1 MESEAQPLETDAR
14 PRSAGEERVTP
25 LELFFDLVFVLSFT
39 QVTSSVVHEGSW
51 AGLGEGILILA
62 AVWWAWAA
70 YGWLTNS
77 IDPDENLNRL
87 CMFAAMGGMVIV
99 SLSIPEA
106 FGDRGVLFGCSYFF
120 VRAMQL
126 LLYVRSTRREADAY
140 NLEAILRLAPG
151 LLLGSAMLI
160 VAGLLDGGARTSVW
174 ILAILI
180 DWSTPLLFGSEEFR
194 LHPGHFAER
203 YGLIVMIALGESV
216 LATGAEMNFALNAGE
231 VTAALL
237 GIAAVAALWW
247 AYFDIVAIVA
257 ERRLIEAPPESRRLS
272 GPRRVQLPPLPDDR
286 RDRAASRRVA
296 GDPRHVS
303 EPLKTMPAVALCGG
317 TALYLAGHIGFRLRN
332 LGTFSSHRA
341 IATVVV
347 LALIPLALGGDAM
360 VALAAVT
367 AVLIVLIA
375 YEAIHFRG
383 ARERVRANPSVSL
396 AEMRGGWPIRMA
408 EHPASH
414 GREAVGPVV
423 GAGRAERSR
432 PTPGA
437 RASGSAARPA

>member
-1 MESEAQPLETDAR
+1 METPTEPIGREER
-14 PRSAGEERVTP
+14 PHLGGEERVTP

-126 LLYVRSTRREADAY
+126 VLYVRSTRREEDAY
-140 NLEAILRLAPG
+140 NLEAILKLAPG

-160 VAGLLDGGARTSVW
+160 VAGLLGGGARTSVW

-257 ERRLIEAPPESRRLS
+257 ERRLIEAPPGE
-272 GPRRVQLPPLPDDR
+272 QAPLA
-286 RDRAASRRVA
+286 RDAYSYLHYPMIA
-296 GDPRHVS
+296 GIVLLAVGLRETLAHVS
-303 EPLKTMPAVALCGG
+303 EPLDPVPAVALCGG
-317 TALYLAGHIGFRLRN
+317 TALYLAGHIGFRLRT
-332 LGTFSSHRA
+332 LGTFSPHRA
-341 IATVVV
+341 LATLAL
-347 LALIPLALGGDAM
+347 LALIPLALGADSL

-375 YEAIHFRG
+375 YEAVHFHD
-383 ARERVRANPSVSL
+383 ARARVRANPSGSL
-396 AEMRGGWPIRMA
+396 AEMRGG
-408 EHPASH
+408 
-414 GREAVGPVV
+414 
-423 GAGRAERSR
+423 
-432 PTPGA
+432 
-437 RASGSAARPA
+437 